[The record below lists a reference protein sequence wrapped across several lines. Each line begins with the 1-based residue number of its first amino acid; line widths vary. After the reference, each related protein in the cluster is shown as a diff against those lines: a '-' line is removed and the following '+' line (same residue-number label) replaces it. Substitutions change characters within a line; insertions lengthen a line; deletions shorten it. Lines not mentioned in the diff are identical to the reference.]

1 MDLNLFDYIVKTNSG
16 YISDLIEMY
25 GKVRVDELLTVG
37 FIKSGYTPRKKTW
50 SITNLG
56 RTFCMEIL

>member
-37 FIKSGYTPRKKTW
+37 FIKSEYTPRKKTW